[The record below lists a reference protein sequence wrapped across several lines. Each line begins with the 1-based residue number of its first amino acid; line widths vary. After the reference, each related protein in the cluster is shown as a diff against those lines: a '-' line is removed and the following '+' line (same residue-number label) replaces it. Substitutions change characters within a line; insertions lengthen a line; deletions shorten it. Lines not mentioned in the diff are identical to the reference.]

1 MAEKKYT
8 GNVGFSDK
16 VYLTLK
22 TWETGK
28 SSRRVLR
35 VVRFFKDGAP
45 IGKPVI
51 EHRVQYLPKDSED
64 GNWFNQKCKGFS
76 LEDLEI
82 LHENHDKVVKAL
94 EKAAKEGEKI
104 KKEIE
109 KNAD

>member
-8 GNVGFSDK
+8 GNVGFSET
-16 VYLTLK
+16 VYCTLK

-35 VVRFFKDGAP
+35 VVRFFKDGVP

-51 EHRVQYLPKDSED
+51 EHRVQYLPKDEKD
-64 GNWFNQKCKGFS
+64 HWFNQKSKGFS